1 MTGKRHHY
9 VPRFLQAG
17 FNSRPGERARRA
29 WLYRKGEATPLE
41 VTLKHISV
49 EVSFYRYQASGVD
62 ISADEAI
69 TRAEG
74 QRLAPLVQKLRT
86 GNPTSILDPAALA
99 ELFAHIYARTKA
111 VWEIGRL
118 QAPLMFERL
127 AMFARDP
134 QAIQS
139 VLPRLLETQRPIV
152 TRLLASRYPD
162 RDVGELLSEW
172 GEQIQGVAPEEL
184 SADIG
189 RISDALLGWAL
200 RALQVSKVQSMQELS
215 KNPELAKRF
224 HGCTFRL
231 LEFDGARFVQGDT
244 PVVFYRAGGFTPM
257 LAKDE
262 PFDYAFLPL
271 TPMRVVVACVRDIP
285 HSWEGL
291 RDASIACSYEH
302 FIAAAQYPDLATLAT
317 TIGRSFPVVTDA
329 DIEKLFAEAVAL
341 ASTADWL
348 GTEEKALVERLA
360 HEVLWPPQDEGVAP
374 SGGEK

>member
-49 EVSFYRYQASGVD
+49 EVSFYRYRAPGVD

-111 VWEIGRL
+111 LWEIGRL

-127 AMFARDP
+127 ATFTRDP

-172 GEQIQGVAPEEL
+172 GEQIQGVASEEL

-224 HGCTFRL
+224 HGRTFRL
-231 LEFDGARFVQGDT
+231 LELDGARFVQGDT
-244 PVVFYRAGGFTPM
+244 PVVFYRAGGFTPI

-262 PFDYAFLPL
+262 SFDYAFLPV

-285 HSWEGL
+285 HSWEEL
-291 RDASIACSYEH
+291 RDASIACSHEH
-302 FIAAAQYPDLATLAT
+302 FIAAAQYPDLATLAS
-317 TIGRSFPVVTDA
+317 TIGRNFSTVTGG

-341 ASTADWL
+341 ASTPNWMGA
-348 GTEEKALVERLA
+348 EEEAIIEHLA
-360 HEVLWPPQDEGVAP
+360 HEVLWPPEDGGVAP
-374 SGGEK
+374 SGG